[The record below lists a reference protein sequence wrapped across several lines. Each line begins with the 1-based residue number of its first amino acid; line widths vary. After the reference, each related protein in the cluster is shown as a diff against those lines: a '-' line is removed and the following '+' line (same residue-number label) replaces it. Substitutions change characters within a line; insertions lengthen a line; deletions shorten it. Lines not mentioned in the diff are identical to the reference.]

1 MRLFRRL
8 QFLLKRDRFDS
19 DLEEEMR
26 LHREL
31 RSEKLGDA
39 GAVARRFGNA
49 TRLREESRDAWGWIW
64 LESVAKD
71 IRYALRVLK
80 RSLVFTIATIA
91 TLALGIGANAALFTL
106 VDALLLKPLP
116 VHDPGRLVRLTIKG
130 GLGLNVFCFPTL
142 TELARRT
149 QTLDGLFVS
158 VGSSFLLGPSASTKN
173 IQGAVVS
180 GQMYR
185 TLGIQ
190 AEAGRLIAPD
200 DDQDADPFVA
210 VLSDRFWQSEFNRD
224 PNIIGR
230 TILLDRHPFVVIGVT
245 PRSFFGMSI
254 GEWPDVTIPIHA
266 SALLNP
272 QRNVLHR
279 TDMWWMPIFGRLK
292 PGVSVS
298 QANAELRVLSR
309 PVLASILPPGMSVT
323 EAKDYFS
330 QTFGV
335 IPGAMG
341 AQWIA
346 DRYQTPLLVLI
357 SISGLVLL
365 IACVNIS
372 GLLLARAAARSREIS
387 IRLAVGGGRWR
398 IVRQLITESALL
410 SLGGTAAGA
419 FFAWCSLGAVLRF
432 LPFTLDLSPDL
443 RVVAFLSG
451 LAIVT
456 ALVFG
461 SLPAWQTTGLH
472 ASESLKQGR
481 IGQSKD
487 RLKLG
492 SLLVSGQVALSI
504 VLVTGAFLFIRTF
517 ENLKWQNLG
526 FNRAHLLAF
535 GLEPGP
541 SQTSGAQLAAFYSG
555 LLSRLDNLPNVHS
568 ASLVSQ
574 TPMTGGYAWEDL
586 SADFWPNLTREERTL
601 YLYQVTPGFFKTM
614 ETPLLEGRDF
624 DSTDAT
630 SAQPPPAII
639 SKTAAQTYFRGGS
652 AIGQILRINNK
663 ASYRVVGVARD
674 AKFATLRGSQART
687 LYVDAMHNA
696 AGPDS
701 PFTKR
706 TTWCLTVR
714 SSNSLSLISST
725 VRSFIKSSGTDI
737 VLTENLPVNE
747 QIDAALRTERTVAL
761 LAAFFA
767 AVAALLVAI
776 GLYGLLAFS
785 ATRRTTEIG
794 VRFALGASRN
804 GVLWLI
810 LKDALLY
817 TLAGTLVGIPA
828 VLVSGKLVASMLYET
843 RASDPVLLAFT
854 TLALLLIAALASLL
868 PAWRAATVDPTTALR
883 WE

>member
-1 MRLFRRL
+1 GL
-8 QFLLKRDRFDS
+8 
-19 DLEEEMR
+19 
-26 LHREL
+26 
-31 RSEKLGDA
+31 
-39 GAVARRFGNA
+39 
-49 TRLREESRDAWGWIW
+49 IW

-80 RSLVFTIATIA
+80 RSPVFTVSTIA

-130 GLGLNVFCFPTL
+130 ALDLNVFCLPAL
-142 TELARRT
+142 TELSRRT
-149 QTLDGLFVS
+149 QTLNGLFVS
-158 VGSSFLLGPSASTKN
+158 VGSSFLLGPSTNTKH
-173 IQGAVVS
+173 IQGAVIS

-190 AEAGRLIAPD
+190 AEAGRLIAPG
-200 DDQDADPFVA
+200 DDQDTDPFAA

-224 PNIIGR
+224 PTIIGR

-245 PRSFFGMSI
+245 PKSFFGMSI

-272 QRNVLHR
+272 KRNVLRR

-292 PGVSVS
+292 PGVSLQ
-298 QANAELRVLSR
+298 QANADLRVLSK
-309 PVLASILPPGMSVT
+309 PVLASILPSDMGTT
-323 EAKDYFS
+323 ETKEYFS
-330 QTFGV
+330 QILGV
-335 IPGAMG
+335 VPGAMG
-341 AQWIA
+341 AQSIS
-346 DRYQTPLLVLI
+346 DKYQKPLLLLI
-357 SISGLVLL
+357 AISGLVLL

-372 GLLLARAAARSREIS
+372 GLLLARAASRSREIS

-410 SLGGTAAGA
+410 SLGGTGLGA
-419 FFAWCSLGAVLRF
+419 LLAWCSLGALLRF

-456 ALVFG
+456 ALLFG
-461 SLPAWQTTGLH
+461 TLPALQSTGLH

-481 IGQSKD
+481 IGPSKD
-487 RLKLG
+487 RLKLS
-492 SLLVSGQVALSI
+492 SLLVSGQIALSI

-541 SQTSGAQLAAFYSG
+541 SQISGPQLAAFYNG
-555 LLSRLDNLPNVHS
+555 LLSRLESLPNVDS

-574 TPMTGGYAWEDL
+574 TPMTGGYYSGEL
-586 SADFWPNLTREERTL
+586 SADLWPNLSRSERTV
-601 YLYQVTPGFFKTM
+601 YIYQITPGFFKTM

-624 DSTDAT
+624 SSSDAT

-639 SKTAAQTYFRGGS
+639 SKSAAQTYFPHGS
-652 AIGQILRINNK
+652 AVGQILRVDNK
-663 ASYRVVGVARD
+663 TSYRIVGIARD
-674 AKFATLRGSQART
+674 AKYATLRESQALT
-687 LYVDAMHNA
+687 LYTDAMQNTA
-696 AGPDS
+696 APDS
-701 PFTKR
+701 PFAKR
-706 TTWCLTVR
+706 TTWCLVVR
-714 SSNSLSLISST
+714 SSNSLSLVSSAIQ
-725 VRSFIKSSGTDI
+725 SFIKRSGTD
-737 VLTENLPVNE
+737 VVATRNLPINE
-747 QIDAALRTERTVAL
+747 QINAALRTERTVAL

-776 GLYGLLAFS
+776 GLYGLLAYS
-785 ATRRTTEIG
+785 VTRRTAEIG
-794 VRFALGASRN
+794 VRFALGATRN

-817 TLAGTLVGIPA
+817 TLAGTLIGIPA
-828 VLVSGKLVASMLYET
+828 VLASGKLVASMLYGT
-843 RASDPVLLAFT
+843 KASDPALLAVT
-854 TLALLLIAALASLL
+854 MIAILLVAALASFI
-868 PAWRAATVDPTTALR
+868 PAWHAAKVDPTIALR
-883 WE
+883 CE